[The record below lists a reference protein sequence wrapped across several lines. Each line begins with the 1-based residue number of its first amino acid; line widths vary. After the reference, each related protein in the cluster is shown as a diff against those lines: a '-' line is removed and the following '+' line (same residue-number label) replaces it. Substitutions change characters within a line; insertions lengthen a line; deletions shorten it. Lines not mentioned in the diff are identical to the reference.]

1 MRKFFML
8 AIIVAISLTSLFG
21 QDTKI
26 KRISITYEYVSV
38 NPHETPEQAKQA
50 AIEQAKTRALEENF
64 GLDVFGMSSMLAHN
78 RVEGES
84 VTSSEDFVM
93 LNDIS
98 VRGEWIETI
107 KQTILEG
114 PSFKDGFW
122 HVKVYIEGRAR
133 NHSVEKAAIHY
144 AIVNDVDDTAPRK
157 HFRNG
162 DDLFL
167 RFSSPVAGS
176 LCVYLVDTEGMA
188 YCLLPYQSTQT
199 GCQSIEANRDYILFS
214 AQHDKQ
220 ADEYTLN
227 TQYGSEHNTL
237 FIVFS
242 PNQFTKAKDNQSG
255 KNWQDEQLPRQLT
268 YEELLKWLARNQTR
282 DEQMIV
288 RREIISIRK

>member
-1 MRKFFML
+1 MKRITFLLFAFL
-8 AIIVAISLTSLFG
+8 VCFISLAGDIS
-21 QDTKI
+21 
-26 KRISITYEYVSV
+26 RISITYEYIS
-38 NPHETPEQAKQA
+38 NKQNETPEQAEQA
-50 AIEQAKTRALEENF
+50 AFEQAKQQALEDNF
-64 GLDVFGMSSMLAHN
+64 GVDVFGLSSMLSQN
-78 RVEGES
+78 RVEGEN
-84 VTSSEDFVM
+84 VITSEDFVS
-93 LNDIS
+93 LSQIS

-122 HVKVYIEGRAR
+122 HVKVYLEGRAR
-133 NHSVEKAAIHY
+133 NHSVEKVAIQY

-214 AQHDKQ
+214 AQYDKL

-242 PNQFTKAKDNQSG
+242 PNQFTKAKDKQSG
-255 KNWQDEQLPRQLT
+255 KNWQEEQLPRQLT

-282 DEQMIV
+282 DEHMIV
-288 RREIISIRK
+288 RREIISISK